1 MTPGQE
7 QPRTDEVLRMT
18 ATSGPMPANK
28 EINPMTITSVR
39 IKRTAI
45 GTMIEIERVDV
56 SIESR
61 EYLKIIGE
69 IPMPMLTEAMYLGVM
84 D

>member
-7 QPRTDEVLRMT
+7 QPRIDGVSRMT
-18 ATSGPMPANK
+18 ATSGPTPDNR
-28 EINPMTITSVR
+28 EISPMMITSVR
-39 IKRTAI
+39 IKRTEI

-56 SIESR
+56 SIELR
-61 EYLKIIGE
+61 EDLKIIGE
-69 IPMPMLTEAMYLGVM
+69 ILMPILMEVMYLGVM